1 MEYKGPEWTI
11 DPDANYDLA
20 GQVQALPDFNIESE
34 SEDEIASALDAFLA
48 KMNSPYKLMIN
59 NLPKNL
65 SKSDLDNFVQK
76 DLNIPS
82 AEINY
87 SPGQPFCYIQ
97 FPNLD
102 SCAEAMNIEGESF
115 QGKTLQLK
123 ISPSDQG
130 QVVRK
135 FNMQSK
141 NSGGQINKNRFSQL
155 KQERRGGMQQ
165 QQNRRRTIPENKKH
179 NFPVGG
185 TIRKNRKKNTPKNS
199 MPKTSAWAT
208 SGGREQPRSQQSR
221 REPRRGDPT
230 YGDNRNSGRRGG
242 DVRDNQRQSRF
253 SRNDNNNRRDDQGG
267 RDNFSRGDNR
277 RDDQGGRDNNR
288 MNSRRDYGGR
298 DVQNNR
304 FGRTDRN
311 DRNERNERSGNDR
324 NERSFNDRNERSD
337 RWGNDGPR
345 DVQRGN
351 SGRRDRDPE
360 NDNNWRN
367 MGNRMDNHGNEKLT
381 IKRRQNRAP
390 VTKDQDG
397 FSTSTR
403 AKPVKSIVREN
414 SMNSKKK
421 IAEEKET
428 KQKTRNA
435 FDLLMDEE

>member
-20 GQVQALPDFNIESE
+20 GQVQALPDFNIDSE

-65 SKSDLDNFVQK
+65 SKSDLVNFVQK

-115 QGKTLQLK
+115 QGKTLHLK

-130 QVVRK
+130 VVVRN
-135 FNMQSK
+135 FNMRSK

-155 KQERRGGMQQ
+155 KQERRGGVQ

-185 TIRKNRKKNTPKNS
+185 TIRKNRKKNTQKNS

-253 SRNDNNNRRDDQGG
+253 SRNDNNNRRDDQSG

-288 MNSRRDYGGR
+288 MNSRRDYGGNR
-298 DVQNNR
+298 DVQNNRSGR

-367 MGNRMDNHGNEKLT
+367 MGNRMDNQT

-390 VTKDQDG
+390 VTKDPDG

-421 IAEEKET
+421 IAEEKIT

-435 FDLLMDEE
+435 FDLLLDEE

>member
-34 SEDEIASALDAFLA
+34 EEDEIASAVDVFLA
-48 KMNSPYKLMIN
+48 KMNSPFKLMIN

-65 SKSDLDNFVQK
+65 SKSDLVNFVQK

-102 SCAEAMNIEGESF
+102 SCAEAMNVEGESF
-115 QGKTLQLK
+115 QGKTLHLK
-123 ISPSDQG
+123 ISPSEQG
-130 QVVRK
+130 QVVRQY
-135 FNMQSK
+135 NVRSK
-141 NSGGQINKNRFSQL
+141 NSSSQINKNRFTQL
-155 KQERRGGMQQ
+155 KQDRRGGMGV
-165 QQNRRRTIPENKKH
+165 QNRRRTIPENKKH

-208 SGGREQPRSQQSR
+208 SGGSGREQPRSQQSR

-230 YGDNRNSGRRGG
+230 YGDDRNSGRRGG
-242 DVRDNQRQSRF
+242 DVRDNRRQSRF
-253 SRNDNNNRRDDQGG
+253 SRNDNRRDDSGG
-267 RDNFSRGDNR
+267 RDNFSRGDNS
-277 RDDQGGRDNNR
+277 GRDNNR

-298 DVQNNR
+298 DVQNTNNRSGR

-311 DRNERNERSGNDR
+311 DRSDR
-324 NERSFNDRNERSD
+324 NERNLSDRND
-337 RWGNDGPR
+337 RWGNDGR
-345 DVQRGN
+345 DIQRGN

-367 MGNRMDNHGNEKLT
+367 MGNRMDNHT

-390 VTKDQDG
+390 VTKDPDG
-397 FSTSTR
+397 FATSAR
-403 AKPVKSIVREN
+403 AKPVKSIAREN
-414 SMNSKKK
+414 SMTTKKK

-428 KQKTRNA
+428 KQKTRNT
-435 FDLLMDEE
+435 FDLLLDEE

>member
-20 GQVQALPDFNIESE
+20 GQVQALPDFDIGSE
-34 SEDEIASALDAFLA
+34 EEDEIASAVDVFLA
-48 KMNSPYKLMIN
+48 KMNSPFKLMIN

-65 SKSDLDNFVQK
+65 SKSDLVNFVQK

-82 AEINY
+82 AEIIY

-102 SCAEAMNIEGESF
+102 SCAEAMNVEGESF
-115 QGKTLQLK
+115 QGKTLHLK
-123 ISPSDQG
+123 ISPSEQG
-130 QVVRK
+130 QVVRQ
-135 FNMQSK
+135 FNMRSK
-141 NSGGQINKNRFSQL
+141 NSGSQINRNRFTQL
-155 KQERRGGMQQ
+155 KQDRRGGMV
-165 QQNRRRTIPENKKH
+165 QNRRRIPENKKH

-185 TIRKNRKKNTPKNS
+185 TIRKNRKKNTQKNS

-230 YGDNRNSGRRGG
+230 YGDDRNSGRRGG
-242 DVRDNQRQSRF
+242 DVRDNRRQSRF
-253 SRNDNNNRRDDQGG
+253 SRNDNRRDDHGG
-267 RDNFSRGDNR
+267 RDNFSRG
-277 RDDQGGRDNNR
+277 DNNR

-304 FGRTDRN
+304 SGRFGRTDRN
-311 DRNERNERSGNDR
+311 DRDR
-324 NERSFNDRNERSD
+324 NERNLSGND
-337 RWGNDGPR
+337 RWGNDGR
-345 DVQRGN
+345 DNQRGN
-351 SGRRDRDPE
+351 SGRRERDRDPE

-367 MGNRMDNHGNEKLT
+367 MGNRMDNHT

-390 VTKDQDG
+390 VTKDPDG
-397 FSTSTR
+397 YSTSAR
-403 AKPVKSIVREN
+403 AKPVKSIAREN
-414 SMNSKKK
+414 SMTTKKK

-428 KQKTRNA
+428 KQKTRNT
-435 FDLLMDEE
+435 FDLLLDEE